1 VGNQTLGDLA
11 VSTLKGIV
19 IFNLIFLALSGVF
32 RALTETTIVMALA
45 IGFIAM
51 LLALIALVESTIDGA
66 EGIPKG
72 PDKWVQK
79 FGYSLALTSV
89 QVTLMVATIFA
100 RQDRSFA
107 VGLTIAT
114 SVAVLIVL
122 FSAYRTWPRSRPE
135 PHEGL

>member
-1 VGNQTLGDLA
+1 MGNQTLGDLA
-11 VSTLKGIV
+11 VSTLKGII
-19 IFNLIFLALSGVF
+19 IFNLVFLIMSSVF

-45 IGFIAM
+45 VGFVAM

-66 EGIPKG
+66 EGITSG

-79 FGYSLALTSV
+79 FGVSLALTSM
-89 QVTLMVATIFA
+89 QITLMIATVFA

-107 VGLTIAT
+107 VALTIITAT
-114 SVAVLIVL
+114 AVLVTL
-122 FSAYRTWPRSRPE
+122 FSAYRTWPRNRPE